1 MTRTIKAEAVISARD
16 ATGPGFASATAKA
29 KLLERSLKGVERAS
43 GVFSRTGDLSRGPG
57 MLAAQLVRADR
68 AITAFAGGLA
78 VVAGG
83 AGVAALGSGLIASAN
98 AAKDFETSLADVRKY
113 VTTTDEM
120 DFKNLRQEILDL
132 SREIESGASPEA
144 IAAAFARGG
153 QLGIERGDLKQ
164 FARDT
169 AEVAVAFDMTEEAAA
184 SAMAKTRNVLQ
195 LTQGD
200 ARKLADAVNALADAS
215 VSGESDILGFL
226 QRTGGQA
233 KMFGLLGTQTAA
245 LGSTLLSL
253 GMSEEVA
260 ATGANALFTKLSTVS
275 KSSPKVQKA
284 FRGLGLDVKKFDKLM
299 RKDAQGAILM
309 FLDAIE
315 KIPEK
320 DRIGKLL
327 EFAGAEYSDD
337 IARLA
342 GSAKEYRRQLE
353 LVAKEEN
360 YANSVSKTFSQRA
373 QTTDAALR
381 RLGTNAKIL
390 GISIGDGLLPYI
402 NKGAEGLIKFIERMN
417 RGETVFNDWA
427 SDFEARAKG
436 FAKGLGYDSLGAALE
451 DLSKKFTAL
460 TSAASGEDAGDKMGQ
475 AFAQAHTQAREFL
488 DTLNKIS
495 AWFDFVTKTGPDAA
509 KAVEQKLNENALN
522 LKEDDTKKRAW
533 MKGRMEAMFGP
544 GAGDWI
550 RDRPLFNTGPN
561 DPWVKENAS
570 KPLTFRSDPNFDTA
584 FNRNRRQ
591 LRQAAGPSGNYP
603 YYAGDMTREAPP
615 LVAPALTAAD
625 LSGKITAELTGTIQA
640 SVTVRTEP
648 TPDFISRVTSMAVK
662 ATGPIQ
668 ARVGTNAPMDST
680 RSFNPSG
687 R

>member
-1 MTRTIKAEAVISARD
+1 
-16 ATGPGFASATAKA
+16 
-29 KLLERSLKGVERAS
+29 
-43 GVFSRTGDLSRGPG
+43 
-57 MLAAQLVRADR
+57 MLATQLVRADR

-120 DFKNLRQEILDL
+120 DFRNLRQEILDL

-153 QLGIERGDLKQ
+153 QLGVARGDLKQ

-184 SAMAKTRNVLQ
+184 TAMAKTRNVLQ
-195 LTQGD
+195 LTQSD

-245 LGSTLLSL
+245 LGSTFLSL

-260 ATGANALFTKLSTVS
+260 ATGANALFTKLGTVS
-275 KSSPKVQKA
+275 KASPKVQKA

-309 FLDAIE
+309 FLEAIE

-327 EFAGAEYSDD
+327 DFAGMEYSDD

-390 GISIGDGLLPYI
+390 GISIGEGLLPHI
-402 NKGAEGLIKFIERMN
+402 NKGAEGLITFIQRME
-417 RGETVFNDWA
+417 RGETAFNDW
-427 SDFEARAKG
+427 SSEFQARAKG
-436 FAKGLGYDSLGAALE
+436 FAQGLGYDSLGAAME
-451 DLSKKFTAL
+451 DLGKKFTDL
-460 TSAASGEDAGDKMGQ
+460 TSASGEDAGDKMGQ
-475 AFAQAHTQAREFL
+475 AFVQAKEQAQYLLKTL
-488 DTLNKIS
+488 DQIRDWYS
-495 AWFDFVTKTGPDAA
+495 FFFPATGEDAV
-509 KAVEQKLNENALN
+509 KAVEKKLNDNALN
-522 LKEDDTKKRAW
+522 LKEDDATKRAW

-544 GAGDWI
+544 GAGNWI
-550 RDRPLFNTGPN
+550 PDKPLFNSGPN
-561 DPWVKENAS
+561 DPWVKENANR
-570 KPLTFRSDPNFDTA
+570 PLTFKSDPNFDAA

-640 SVTVRTEP
+640 SVVVRTEP